1 MKLTGAGL
9 VIATAYLLV
18 CAFMYAAQR
27 SLQYFPANK
36 GLTPSLAGL
45 DGVSVIGIATPDG
58 ETIQAWHCDPPA
70 GRPTIIYLHG
80 NAGEIGDRPNRFRF
94 YRERGFGVLF
104 VSYRGYGGSTGSPSE
119 EGLVTDAVAAYD
131 WLVARGVDAA
141 EIVVVGESLGTGVAV
156 QLAARRRVA
165 AISLN
170 APFTSAADIAAR
182 SYWWLPVRL
191 LMKDQ
196 FRSVD
201 YIGAIAAPLLVQHGD
216 ADRIV
221 PFALGR
227 RLFDA
232 APEPKQFVVLQ
243 GGGHDAI
250 FDESVW
256 ARESDFFE
264 RFAIN

>member
-1 MKLTGAGL
+1 MKLTGAA
-9 VIATAYLLV
+9 VIFAAAYLFV

-36 GLTPSLAGL
+36 GLTPSMVGL
-45 DGVSVIGIATPDG
+45 DGVRVVRIETPDG
-58 ETIQAWHCDPPA
+58 ETIEAWHA
-70 GRPTIIYLHG
+70 GSAAGLPTIVYLHG
-80 NAGEIGDRPNRFRF
+80 NAGEIGDRPNRFRY
-94 YRERGFGVLF
+94 YRDRGFGVLF
-104 VSYRGYGGSTGSPSE
+104 VSYRGYAGSTGRPSE

-131 WLVARGVDAA
+131 WLMASGADAA
-141 EIVVVGESLGTGVAV
+141 RIVVVGESLGTGVAV

-165 AISLN
+165 AVSLN

-201 YIGAIAAPLLVQHGD
+201 HVGAIGAPLLVQHGD

-221 PFALGR
+221 PFELGR

-232 APEPKQFVVLQ
+232 ALEPKRFVVLP

-256 ARESDFFE
+256 AREAEFFASLA
-264 RFAIN
+264 FN

>member
-1 MKLTGAGL
+1 
-9 VIATAYLLV
+9 V
-18 CAFMYAAQR
+18 
-27 SLQYFPANK
+27 
-36 GLTPSLAGL
+36 GL
-45 DGVSVIGIATPDG
+45 DGVQVGRIETPDG
-58 ETIQAWHCDPPA
+58 EMIEAWHA
-70 GRPTIIYLHG
+70 GPSAGHPTIIYLHG
-80 NAGEIGDRPNRFRF
+80 NAGEIGDRPNRFRY
-94 YRERGFGVLF
+94 YRDRGFGVLF
-104 VSYRGYGGSTGSPSE
+104 VSYRGYGGSSGSPSE

-131 WLVARGVDAA
+131 WLLAQAVASAR
-141 EIVVVGESLGTGVAV
+141 IVVVGESLRTGVAV

-165 AISLN
+165 ALSLN

-201 YIGAIAAPLLVQHGD
+201 HIGAIAAPLLIQHGD

-221 PFALGR
+221 PFELGR

-232 APEPKQFVVLQ
+232 APEPKQFFTLP

-250 FDESVW
+250 FEETVW
-256 ARESDFFE
+256 AREAEFF
-264 RFAIN
+264 ASLAVN